1 MNDGYTINDLRG
13 DLAATIKA
21 LRTGEPGMTVDK
33 AKAIGDLAQ
42 TMINSAKVEVE
53 MLKTVGRGRMK
64 PTGFIALQHDGD
76 TLDEQE
82 GGNRTTL
89 TLLAPD
95 SDVRR
100 PKQHIRNPMG
110 SAPRGGTW

>member
-1 MNDGYTINDLRG
+1 MNDDYTINDLRG

-21 LRTGEPGMTVDK
+21 LRTGDAGMSVEK

-64 PTGFIALQHDGD
+64 PTGFVALQHDGD

-82 GGNRTTL
+82 GGNGAIPAL
-89 TLLAPD
+89 PAPD
-95 SDVRR
+95 SDARR
-100 PKQHIRNPMG
+100 PKPHIRNPMG
-110 SAPRGGTW
+110 Y